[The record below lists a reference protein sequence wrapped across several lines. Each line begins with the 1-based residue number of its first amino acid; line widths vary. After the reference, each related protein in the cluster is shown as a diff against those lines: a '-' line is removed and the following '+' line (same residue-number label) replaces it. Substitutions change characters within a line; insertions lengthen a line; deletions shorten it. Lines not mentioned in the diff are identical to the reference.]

1 MKPRI
6 NTLAKN
12 KIALFAPYLTVDELN
27 AVNRVIKSGWL
38 TMGQETKKFESAIA
52 KYVGTKFAVATNN
65 GTAALHLSII
75 AAGVKPGDEVITTP
89 YTFIAST
96 NCILYEKAMP
106 IFADIDPVTFN
117 IDVNQLEAKITK
129 KTKAIL
135 AVDVFGYPAEWEK
148 IKLLAKKCHLK
159 IIEDAAEALGAK
171 YKGKKLGGFGH
182 STIFS
187 FFPNKQITTGE
198 GGVIFTDNQREY
210 ALIKSLANQG
220 RISDQPQPNHNYMG
234 FNYRM
239 TELSAAL
246 GRQQLKKVDRFLSN
260 RRQVAQWYQEQLKA
274 VAGINLPK
282 SDDKDHKRS
291 WFVYTIRLDT
301 NLDRDQVAA
310 KLARRGIPVK
320 TYFPSIHLQSFLKQY
335 GYKIGNF
342 PVCESVSQSVL
353 SLPFYT
359 GMEKKT
365 VDFVCHQLRKALK

>member
-6 NTLAKN
+6 NPLPKN
-12 KIALFAPYLTVDELN
+12 KVALFVPYITADELA
-27 AVNRVIKSGWL
+27 AVGRAIKSGWL
-38 TMGQETKKFESAIA
+38 SMGQETINFESAMA
-52 KYVGTKFAVATNN
+52 KYVGAKYAVATNN
-65 GTAALHLSII
+65 GTAALHLAVI
-75 AAGVKPGDEVITTP
+75 AAGIKSGDEVITTP

-96 NCILYEKAMP
+96 NCILYEKAKP
-106 IFADIDPVTFN
+106 VFVDIDPETLN
-117 IDVNQLEAKITK
+117 IDVNKLEAKITK

-210 ALIKSLANQG
+210 ALIRSLTNQG

-246 GRQQLKKVDRFLSN
+246 
-260 RRQVAQWYQEQLKA
+260 
-274 VAGINLPK
+274 
-282 SDDKDHKRS
+282 
-291 WFVYTIRLDT
+291 RL
-301 NLDRDQVAA
+301 
-310 KLARRGIPVK
+310 
-320 TYFPSIHLQSFLKQY
+320 
-335 GYKIGNF
+335 
-342 PVCESVSQSVL
+342 
-353 SLPFYT
+353 
-359 GMEKKT
+359 
-365 VDFVCHQLRKALK
+365 